1 MHDNEGLVRSL
12 YAALGRRDGEAMAA
26 CYASGASFSDPVFP
40 ALAGPE
46 VGDMWRMLC
55 ARATGIRVEVVNIV
69 ADEASGRADWQ
80 AWYPFSGTGRAVHN
94 VIHAEYRFRDGRILT
109 HVDDFDLW
117 RWSRQALGLPGVLLG
132 WSTLLRRKV
141 RAQAAGSLE
150 RFRAT
155 R

>member
-1 MHDNEGLVRSL
+1 MHDNERLVRSL
-12 YAALGRRDGEAMAA
+12 YEALGRRDGEAMAA

-40 ALAGPE
+40 ALGGAE

-55 ARATGIRVEVVNIV
+55 ARAAGIRVEVANVV

-132 WSTLLRRKV
+132 WSPMLRDKV
-141 RAQAAGSLE
+141 RAQAAGSLGK
-150 RFRAT
+150 FRAA